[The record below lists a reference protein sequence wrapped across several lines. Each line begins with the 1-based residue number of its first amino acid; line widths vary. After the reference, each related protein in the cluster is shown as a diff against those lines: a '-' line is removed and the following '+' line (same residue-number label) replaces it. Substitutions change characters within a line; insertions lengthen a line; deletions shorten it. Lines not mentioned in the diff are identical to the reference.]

1 MPDRLVFIGSG
12 GEDTWIAKQIARRC
26 FRARRTT
33 PIGADFED
41 EILGFLEKAHELV
54 VLFTSWSI
62 QPPYVGIE
70 IGTASIRRR
79 PIVVVLLG

>member
-1 MPDRLVFIGSG
+1 M
-12 GEDTWIAKQIARRC
+12 
-26 FRARRTT
+26 
-33 PIGADFED
+33 GADFED

-62 QPPYVGIE
+62 EPPYVWME
-70 IGTASIRRR
+70 IGTAWIRRH